1 MLPMSP
7 AAIAEHLE
15 RRRVR
20 DMNTRRFTVIE
31 RPRSI
36 NIGNMV
42 QKLRRIRTELAQ
54 MTQQIDDAL
63 ARIDDEKAA

>member
-1 MLPMSP
+1 M
-7 AAIAEHLE
+7 I
-15 RRRVR
+15 
-20 DMNTRRFTVIE
+20 TE
-31 RPRSI
+31 RPMRL

-63 ARIDDEKAA
+63 ERIQTEKA